1 MAAKMKG
8 LALGPDA
15 DISQILSTLE
25 QGTTMM
31 RFYRRKGSRPEKHLY
46 CLKADT
52 LEILQ
57 FVMAAG
63 RSSMS
68 PRNADESSKC
78 RKKNPSARYCLV
90 NIVFSDCCSR
100 CAKTYTVVVSTIE
113 KHVYRI
119 GLLSLYSLVVRA
131 F

>member
-1 MAAKMKG
+1 MKG

-25 QGTTMM
+25 QGTAMM

-78 RKKNPSARYCLV
+78 RKKKKKIQVLA
-90 NIVFSDCCSR
+90 IV
-100 CAKTYTVVVSTIE
+100 
-113 KHVYRI
+113 
-119 GLLSLYSLVVRA
+119 
-131 F
+131 

>member
-1 MAAKMKG
+1 MMAANYKVKG

-52 LEILQ
+52 MEILQ
-57 FVMAAG
+57 FIMAAG
-63 RSSMS
+63 RSSAS
-68 PRNADESSKC
+68 PRNADESSKY
-78 RKKNPSARYCLV
+78 RGKKPVLAIYLFIFIVSA
-90 NIVFSDCCSR
+90 
-100 CAKTYTVVVSTIE
+100 VVVGI
-113 KHVYRI
+113 I
-119 GLLSLYSLVVRA
+119 L
-131 F
+131 

>member
-68 PRNADESSKC
+68 PRNADESSKS
-78 RKKNPSARYCLV
+78 RKKIQVLA
-90 NIVFSDCCSR
+90 IVQ
-100 CAKTYTVVVSTIE
+100 
-113 KHVYRI
+113 
-119 GLLSLYSLVVRA
+119 
-131 F
+131 

>member
-1 MAAKMKG
+1 MAANYKVKG

-31 RFYRRKGSRPEKHLY
+31 RFYRRRGSRPEKHLY

-52 LEILQ
+52 MEILQ

-63 RSSMS
+63 RSSAS
-68 PRNADESSKC
+68 PRNADESSEYRGKE
-78 RKKNPSARYCLV
+78 NGARYFWLA
-90 NIVFSDCCSR
+90 IVVGIYENLPES
-100 CAKTYTVVVSTIE
+100 
-113 KHVYRI
+113 
-119 GLLSLYSLVVRA
+119 
-131 F
+131 